1 LNRFAPIAVAAAL
14 LAACTTTT
22 ESGARARTDFRSRLP
37 SIRSAA
43 LLTLDVKEY
52 EVSAGG
58 VAELK
63 EDWSSAAQR
72 AIHDA
77 LTAELRAR
85 QIELRQVEPEPD
97 TAEEIEDLRA
107 LTEAVNAS
115 IRFPNAKFDYSLGP
129 VNALADRYNVD
140 ALVFVWARARLPT
153 GGRKVV
159 AALLGSGAGA
169 EVGQVAISIVDRS
182 GEVLW
187 FDHRALVGSR
197 GDLQQVETAAE
208 LMRAIVSDLPQPAK

>member
-1 LNRFAPIAVAAAL
+1 MTRSALVFAGAAM
-14 LAACTTTT
+14 LAACTHTTA
-22 ESGARARTDFRSRLP
+22 SAARARPDFATRLP

-58 VAELK
+58 VPELK

-72 AIHDA
+72 AVHDA

-85 QIELRQVEPEPD
+85 QIELRRVEPEPD

-115 IRFPNAKFDYSLGP
+115 IRFPNARFDYSLGP
-129 VNALADRYNVD
+129 VNALADRYKVD

-169 EVGQVAISIVDRS
+169 EVGQIAISIVDRT

-187 FDHRALVGSR
+187 FDHRALVGAS
-197 GDLQQVETAAE
+197 GDLQHPGTTAE
-208 LMRAIVSDLPQPAK
+208 LMHAIVGDLPRATQ